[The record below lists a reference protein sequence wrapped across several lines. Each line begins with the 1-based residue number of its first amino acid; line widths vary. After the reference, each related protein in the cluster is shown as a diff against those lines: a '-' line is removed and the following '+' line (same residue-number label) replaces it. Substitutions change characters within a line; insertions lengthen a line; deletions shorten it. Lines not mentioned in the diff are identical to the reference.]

1 MIETRPSEGRKP
13 LRSVHGPTAFSSD
26 GRRLLSLTWL
36 IARTQFQLAYYNS
49 VLGPLWTLMRPLML
63 FGVLYV
69 VFSQIIDFGSGITDY
84 PVVLLLNI
92 VLFSFF
98 QEATA
103 TSVPSLVER
112 ESLLRKMQFPRIAIP
127 LSTVLTACMNM
138 ALNLVA
144 VIVFLLAYGVDPRW
158 TWLLLPLVLLPLA
171 AFATGAGMLLSSLY
185 VRFRDIA
192 PIWSV
197 VSTMLF
203 YATPVL
209 YAIETV
215 PDDFERYVLFNPI
228 ACLLEQA
235 RHWMIDPEAQGAVTA
250 IGGWGWALVP
260 IGVGVG
266 IVALGTWVF
275 HKEAPGLAER
285 L

>member
-1 MIETRPSEGRKP
+1 MIASTPSGERKP
-13 LRSVHGPTAFSSD
+13 LRPVHGPTAFSSD
-26 GRRLLSLTWL
+26 RRRLWSLTWL
-36 IARTQFQLAYYNS
+36 IARTQFQLAYFNS

-103 TSVPSLVER
+103 TSVGSLVDKEA
-112 ESLLRKMQFPRIAIP
+112 LLRKMHFPRIAIP
-127 LSTVLTACMNM
+127 LATVLTACMNM

-144 VIVFLLAYGVDPRW
+144 VLVFLLAYGVDPRL
-158 TWLLLPLVLLPLA
+158 TWLLLPVVLVPLA
-171 AFATGAGMLLSSLY
+171 AIAAGTGMLLSSLY
-185 VRFRDIA
+185 VRYRDIA

-215 PDDFERYVLFNPI
+215 PDDYERYVLFNPI

-235 RHWMIDPEAQGAVTA
+235 RHWMIDPEAPGAVAA
-250 IGGWGWALVP
+250 IGGWGWAMVP
-260 IGVGVG
+260 ISLGVG
-266 IVALGTWVF
+266 IVVLGTWVF
-275 HKEAPGLAER
+275 RREAPGFAER